1 MKKVLLFLTAI
12 GLAGFINPL
21 KAQLTDGHEALKKHV
36 NSVVEEV
43 ESAETADQKREIL
56 NTSLD
61 DMIVAVDKINSK
73 PSVSSSDK
81 ESLAEFKKMLNDRRN
96 ELNGTDGFKRVSNGQ
111 LNDYANFIQ
120 QDIEQADTVLT
131 ISATTALL
139 IVIILLL
146 L

>member
-73 PSVSSSDK
+73 PSVSNSDK
-81 ESLAEFKKMLNDRRN
+81 ESLVEFKKMLNDRRN

>member
-12 GLAGFINPL
+12 GLAGFVNPL

-43 ESAETADQKREIL
+43 ESAETAEQKRVIL
-56 NTSLD
+56 NESLE
-61 DMIVAVDKINSK
+61 DMMTAVDKINSK
-73 PSVSSSDK
+73 PSVSNSDK
-81 ESLAEFKKMLNDRRN
+81 KNLGEFKKMLTDRRN